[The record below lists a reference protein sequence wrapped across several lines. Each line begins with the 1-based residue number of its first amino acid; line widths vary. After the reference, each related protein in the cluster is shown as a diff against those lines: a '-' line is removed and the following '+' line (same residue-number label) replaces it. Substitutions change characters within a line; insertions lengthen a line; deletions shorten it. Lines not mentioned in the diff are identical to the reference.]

1 MLKIAA
7 LALAASATTASPA
20 LVSKA
25 PWWEKVTVTI
35 AADGQAQS
43 CRYESNMRNAASESC
58 QVEGSATA
66 ASSVGNAKD
75 SYTRI
80 TFERR
85 FSPGSQPDSG
95 ALQTGDTLLGRQVL
109 ALAIDGGGAVKG
121 CTVVASS
128 GSVTPA
134 YGCADASAERF
145 EAAAKQS
152 AEVAPTRGFMTVLVY
167 GHEEHV
173 V

>member
-7 LALAASATTASPA
+7 LALAAATATSSPA

-35 AADGQAQS
+35 GGDGKAQS
-43 CRYESNMRNAASESC
+43 CRYETSLQHNPSQNCE
-58 QVEGSATA
+58 VEGSAATGDGSA
-66 ASSVGNAKD
+66 AKASF
-75 SYTRI
+75 TRI

-85 FSPGSQPDSG
+85 FSPGAQPDSG
-95 ALQTGDTLLGRQVL
+95 ALQPGDTLLGRQVL
-109 ALAIDGGGAVKG
+109 ALAIDPGGAVKG
-121 CTVVASS
+121 CKVVAAS
-128 GSVTPA
+128 GAMTPE
-134 YGCADASAERF
+134 YGCDNASAERF
-145 EAAAKQS
+145 DTSAK
-152 AEVAPTRGFMTVLVY
+152 TRAGEPRQGFMTVLVY